1 MLKKAGRFLFK
12 LFIILTCLGLGFILL
27 VAQGLFGEIPSQE
40 QLKNIQN
47 HLATEVY
54 SADDQ
59 LIGRFY
65 IQERT
70 GVSFDEISKHVLDA
84 LVATEDARFYS
95 HNGIDV
101 RSLIRVLIKTV
112 ILQDRSGGGGSTI
125 SQQLAKNIF
134 PREEYGIWTI
144 PVVKVKESLIA
155 RRLEKVY
162 TKEEILALYL
172 NTVPFGDNVYGIE
185 TASKRFFNTPAQKLK
200 LTEAAVLIGMLKA
213 NYTYNPRLFPERSL
227 GRRNVVLAQMNKYG
241 YIDDEQFQL
250 AKALP
255 LGLDY
260 RDTKERKQLAAYFK
274 ERIRKELQLW
284 IKVNPKADGSHYNI
298 YTDGLKVTTTLD
310 ARLQRYAE
318 EAMRKSMRELQGV
331 FDNHWKNTK
340 PWEEDPA
347 ILQSALDRHPA
358 YQRLKKQGLSAT
370 EIKGELN
377 KPQLT
382 RLFSWEGDLE
392 KEISSLDSLKYYLQL
407 LQTGIVALD
416 PHNGNIKAWV
426 GGIDHNYFQ
435 YDHVNESTKRQVG
448 STFKPFVYAAALE
461 NGFDPCKHV
470 SASRTVYTNLEG
482 WTPGNADTKENVLKY
497 SFKGALA
504 QSVNTVTVKVLED
517 TGLKETISLARRLG
531 INSDLPEVPSIGLGT
546 PSISLLEMTQAYAV
560 FANGGSRITP
570 RIITK
575 ITDKDGNT
583 LEEFIPEEPA
593 EVMEE
598 GTAAMINAMLREVV
612 DAGTASRIRWKYGL
626 KNSLAGKT
634 GTTQSNAD
642 GWFIGYNP
650 QLVVGVWVGA
660 DDPRIRFRTTNLGS
674 GANMAL
680 PIFANIFQKLNADK
694 NLSAISKA
702 RFDPLPH
709 NLEKKLDCVNSK
721 EDKTFI
727 QDLLGIKK
735 KEKVKEKEFGEEKK
749 GFFEKIGSIFKKK
762 N

>member
-1 MLKKAGRFLFK
+1 MLKKIGLFLFK
-12 LFIILTCLGLGFILL
+12 LFIILTCVGLGFILL

-70 GVSFDEISKHVLDA
+70 GVDFEDISKHILDA

-95 HNGIDV
+95 HKGIDV
-101 RSLIRVLIKTV
+101 RSLSRVLIKTV
-112 ILQDRSGGGGSTI
+112 ILQNRKGGGGSTI

-162 TKEEILALYL
+162 TKEDILTLYL

-185 TASKRFFNTPAQKLK
+185 TASKRFFNKPAKKLK
-200 LTEAAVLIGMLKA
+200 LEEAAVLVGMLKA
-213 NYTYNPRLFPERSL
+213 NYTYNPRLFPERSR

-241 YIDDEQFQL
+241 YIGDEEL
-250 AKALP
+250 ERTKALP
-255 LGLDY
+255 LELNY

-274 ERIRKELQLW
+274 ERIRKELQAW
-284 IKVNPKADGSHYNI
+284 IKVNPKPDGSHYNI
-298 YTDGLKVTTTLD
+298 YTDGLRVSTTLD
-310 ARLQRYAE
+310 ARLQRHAE
-318 EAMRKSMRELQGV
+318 GAMQKHMQELQAV
-331 FDNHWKNTK
+331 FDKHWNDPK
-340 PWEEDPA
+340 PWDNDPA
-347 ILQSALDRHPA
+347 ILQSALDRHPG
-358 YQRLKKQGLSAT
+358 YQQLKKQGLPAA
-370 EIKGELN
+370 EIKSKFS
-377 KPQLT
+377 KPHLT
-382 RLFSWEGDLE
+382 RLFSWGGDIE
-392 KEISSLDSLKYYLQL
+392 KEISSLDSLEYYLQL
-407 LQTGIVALD
+407 LQTGIIALD
-416 PHNGNIKAWV
+416 PQNGDIKAWV

-435 YDHVNESTKRQVG
+435 YDHVSESTKRQVG

-461 NGFDPCKHV
+461 NGFDPCKHI
-470 SASRTVYTNLEG
+470 SAARTVYTNLED
-482 WTPGNADTKENVLKY
+482 WTPDNADTKENVLKY
-497 SFKGALA
+497 SYKGALA
-504 QSVNTVTVKVLED
+504 QSVNTVTIKVLEEA
-517 TGLKETISLARRLG
+517 GLKETISLARRLG
-531 INSDLPEVPSIGLGT
+531 VNSELPEVPSIALGT
-546 PSISLLEMTQAYAV
+546 PSISLLEMTQAYAA

-570 RIITK
+570 RMITK
-575 ITDKDGNT
+575 ITDKEGKV
-583 LEEFIPEEPA
+583 LAEFAPGEPV

-598 GTAAMINAMLREVV
+598 NTAAMINAMLREVV

-626 KNSLAGKT
+626 RNSLAGKT

-650 QLVVGVWVGA
+650 RLVVGVWVGA
-660 DDPRIRFRTTNLGS
+660 DDPRVRFRTTNLGS

-680 PIFANIFQKLNADK
+680 PIFAGLFQKINTDK
-694 NLSAISKA
+694 ELAKISQA
-702 RFDPLPH
+702 RFDALPS
-709 NLEKKLDCVNSK
+709 NLERKLDCANSK
-721 EDKTFI
+721 EDKTFV

-735 KEKVKEKEFGEEKK
+735 KEKVKKKEFGEEKK